1 MPQVPFNNTYI
12 YDHNGLCSTD
22 TADFCT
28 TYRGGQYIESA
39 SSSHVAQSN
48 PILAGADPF
57 DTVVDQHTTIWA
69 NDDLVLASNT
79 SLTGFPLGILRTEW
93 GEQYQSQMSIGL
105 GPNSTVLTALKAAG
119 RIGSRTW
126 SMFWGLAGATA
137 SAQMDGTFV
146 FGGFDSAKVSGSNHT
161 KALGLTTSCPSGIFV
176 TVTDIQ
182 LNFPNGSNPSLFKG
196 VRSIAMVACIIPDWP
211 TLITLPTTPYWDLF
225 ESLTGTNA
233 LDNSG
238 TPYRSVGV
246 NFWGLLYPPGKVLTI
261 RIPNSQFVLP
271 DMTITSSGQIAL
283 NESVR
288 EVDIITMEGVGAN
301 DLPVLGRQFLTSAY
315 LMVNQDASMFTLWK
329 ANPTVN
335 EVLVAVDVGNNP
347 VSTLC
352 AKTHTNTTAAPST
365 NATTAHSTKVTPAP
379 STSVTESSSGGA
391 SDTSG
396 TVQPSKTKT
405 NIGLI
410 AGVAAGGVAALGLLV
425 GLLLFCLRRRK
436 RRRSAEAAAVP
447 PPPPAY
453 ESRPPRAMQ
462 EMSGVNEQELY
473 ASGGYWE
480 MDASRSLPAPSSN
493 KTWPTGQTNTVH
505 ELGSRSP

>member
-1 MPQVPFNNTYI
+1 
-12 YDHNGLCSTD
+12 
-22 TADFCT
+22 
-28 TYRGGQYIESA
+28 
-39 SSSHVAQSN
+39 
-48 PILAGADPF
+48 
-57 DTVVDQHTTIWA
+57 
-69 NDDLVLASNT
+69 
-79 SLTGFPLGILRTEW
+79 
-93 GEQYQSQMSIGL
+93 
-105 GPNSTVLTALKAAG
+105 
-119 RIGSRTW
+119 
-126 SMFWGLAGATA
+126 
-137 SAQMDGTFV
+137 
-146 FGGFDSAKVSGSNHT
+146 
-161 KALGLTTSCPSGIFV
+161 
-176 TVTDIQ
+176 
-182 LNFPNGSNPSLFKG
+182 
-196 VRSIAMVACIIPDWP
+196 
-211 TLITLPTTPYWDLF
+211 
-225 ESLTGTNA
+225 
-233 LDNSG
+233 
-238 TPYRSVGV
+238 
-246 NFWGLLYPPGKVLTI
+246 
-261 RIPNSQFVLP
+261 
-271 DMTITSSGQIAL
+271 
-283 NESVR
+283 
-288 EVDIITMEGVGAN
+288 MEGVGAN

-462 EMSGVNEQELY
+462 EMSGVNEQEL
-473 ASGGYWE
+473 ALE
-480 MDASRSLPAPSSN
+480 
-493 KTWPTGQTNTVH
+493 
-505 ELGSRSP
+505 